1 MAEERRGTGRS
12 SLLSKALHL
21 AGRSAGSRKGSD
33 GEARDTRDADAALAA
48 RQQRDRGERDHELDL
63 LRQMRTE
70 AASSLGGEDTTGAG
84 ALPTRG
90 NGSMTDPWVP
100 GSGHGLRVP
109 RALGAPGSDQADFM
123 ASGFIPTVVLD
134 YQDSRAFER
143 AYRQAGLGPTALDK
157 EALLQGDPTPV
168 ISLTPEVETAAMRF
182 ANGDFEGAEASLV
195 GALDGGAE
203 AADDVNTWLTLLD
216 FYQATNQREKFKARA
231 NALARIG
238 KTPLGWLVI
247 DDHAEAQVSMQ
258 SGDAGMGV
266 GWIGLE
272 LRGELVGDVTDA
284 LIPLTDLGQIDVIQL
299 NCRALRR
306 VDFGAATELTQW
318 ILKQSAQGQR
328 VVFQEVNWLI
338 AALFDMLGV
347 SESAWVM
354 RRIE

>member
-21 AGRSAGSRKGSD
+21 AGRSAGSRKSGD

-48 RQQRDRGERDHELDL
+48 RQQRDRDERDHELDL

-70 AASSLGGEDTTGAG
+70 AAHARGGEDTSGAG
-84 ALPTRG
+84 ASPTHR

-100 GSGHGLRVP
+100 GSGHGLRAAHTP
-109 RALGAPGSDQADFM
+109 ESDQADFM

-143 AYRQAGLGPTALDK
+143 AYRQANLSRTALDK

-195 GALDGGAE
+195 GALDGGAD

-216 FYQATNQREKFKARA
+216 FYQATDQREKFKARA

-258 SGDAGMGV
+258 SGDAGMGA

-318 ILKQSAQGQR
+318 ILKQSARGQR